1 MISRFL
7 CFSKAYLCRGKSSPK
22 RRWIVVASWRQLW
35 RRPWRRRFGIVKR
48 TLCVRVCVCV
58 CCNAIKSEAPW
69 HGIRRFFFF
78 FVSTSFSKKAQESH
92 RAPHV
97 LSPSP
102 SLSFSLSLFFSF
114 FFSLSFFLQCPM
126 SKKAAEKSFSVLSL
140 SLSLSSLSRSCLLS
154 FTNNRKNKEQE
165 REQRHK

>member
-7 CFSKAYLCRGKSSPK
+7 CFSKAYLCRGQSSPK

-48 TLCVRVCVCV
+48 TLCVCVCVVCVCCVCVCV
-58 CCNAIKSEAPW
+58 VMRLKVRHRGTAYGVFFSFLCPRHSQ
-69 HGIRRFFFF
+69 RRRRRA
-78 FVSTSFSKKAQESH
+78 TEHHTFSL
-92 RAPHV
+92 P
-97 LSPSP
+97 LPL
-102 SLSFSLSLFFSF
+102 SLSLSLSLFFSF

-126 SKKAAEKSFSVLSL
+126 SKGCRKVF
-140 SLSLSSLSRSCLLS
+140 LSSLSRSCLLS